1 MFVKSQLA
9 DWDLTS
15 LTCANQI
22 SRWVGS
28 NYYQL
33 LFHVNS
39 PQFDIS
45 ACGSTES
52 PEYVTQFSCLGN
64 NLLFP
69 EYSEQQHREREARL
83 SFLSGHSSLAWYG
96 MIFAA
101 GYIQRLRNKS
111 STSHL
116 HPFLVVLQVRTL
128 LNKSEVVLVFVYF
141 ESQTQNMFR
150 TWWIRAHS
158 SPTLRVLTVL
168 PHVSYDH
175 CFQVDV
181 ECWGRTENRSCLVIQ
196 VCYLTN
202 CFINK
207 TWKLSDDG
215 KN

>member
-101 GYIQRLRNKS
+101 GFIQRLRNKS
-111 STSHL
+111 SSSQF
-116 HPFLVVLQVRTL
+116 HPFLVVLQVRNYWTSSKVKLFWCLCTL
-128 LNKSEVVLVFVYF
+128 SPKHKTCLEHDESEL
-141 ESQTQNMFR
+141 THHQNWEFWQFYHMCPM
-150 TWWIRAHS
+150 I
-158 SPTLRVLTVL
+158 TV
-168 PHVSYDH
+168 S
-175 CFQVDV
+175 
-181 ECWGRTENRSCLVIQ
+181 
-196 VCYLTN
+196 
-202 CFINK
+202 K
-207 TWKLSDDG
+207 
-215 KN
+215 